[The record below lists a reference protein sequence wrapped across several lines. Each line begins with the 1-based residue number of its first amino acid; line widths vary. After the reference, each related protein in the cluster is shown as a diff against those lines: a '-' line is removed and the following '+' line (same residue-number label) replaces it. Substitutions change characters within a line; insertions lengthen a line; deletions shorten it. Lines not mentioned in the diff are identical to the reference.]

1 MGQRL
6 VTRLPGEARDGI
18 MRAWLE
24 ILRERHPCVSWIP
37 VADTM
42 TCEDERPPT
51 ETPDRRAPE
60 LATV

>member
-1 MGQRL
+1 
-6 VTRLPGEARDGI
+6 

-37 VADTM
+37 AADTM
-42 TCEDERPPT
+42 TCENEPPPT
-51 ETPDRRAPE
+51 EAPIRRTLE